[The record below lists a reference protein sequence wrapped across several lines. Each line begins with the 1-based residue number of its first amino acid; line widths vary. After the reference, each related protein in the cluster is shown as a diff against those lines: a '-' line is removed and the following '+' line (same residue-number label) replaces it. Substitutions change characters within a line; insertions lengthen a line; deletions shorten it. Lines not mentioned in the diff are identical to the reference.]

1 MKSEVFNLNV
11 FTNVASR
18 DPSHCLAQHAV
29 RSFFDT
35 FGWESRHR
43 IVTRIFIDPNPNP
56 DRFEP
61 WVATIREALPDIP
74 FELVRTNGM
83 LDGFARSLQVGEGA
97 YAMQLEHD
105 FVFVKSR
112 IHHSLDRMLEEMRA
126 RGIDYLRFNK
136 RRNRPAAYD
145 LGVEPAGDADFPI
158 CRISGRS
165 NNPHILDTARYREV
179 VLPLLKRPDGS
190 SVGLEGGICRYV
202 GGGYLY
208 GAYGHPRTVGHL
220 DGRRLRFSDGI
231 RRRLY
236 LLGEAVSRRS
246 QRSHTKG

>member
-83 LDGFARSLQVGEGA
+83 LDGFARSLEVGEGA

-112 IHHSLDRMLEEMRA
+112 IPHSLDRMLEEMRA

-165 NNPHILDTARYREV
+165 NNPHILDAARYREV

>member
-1 MKSEVFNLNV
+1 MESGIFNLNV

-35 FGWESRHR
+35 FGWDSRHS

-61 WVATIREALPDIP
+61 WVTTIREALPDIP

-83 LDGFARSLQVGEGA
+83 LNGFARSLEVGEGA

-190 SVGLEGGICRYV
+190 SVGLEGGLCRYV

-246 QRSHTKG
+246 QRSHTNG

>member
-83 LDGFARSLQVGEGA
+83 LDGFARSLEVGEGA

-112 IHHSLDRMLEEMRA
+112 IPHSLDRMLEEMRA